1 MVNKC
6 IFIVRVGQTP
16 EIKTLQNTKLASF
29 SLAVSEKYK
38 DKSGEK
44 VEKTT
49 WLNMS
54 VFGNLA
60 DVVEKWVEKGQL
72 IYCEG
77 KIQIDEFEKDG
88 IKRYATKIIVNQLTM
103 LGSGEKSEKPASKPQ
118 KQESEYGS
126 GPEDERLPF

>member
-6 IFIVRVGQTP
+6 IFIGRVGQIP

-38 DKSGEK
+38 DSSGEK

-49 WLNMS
+49 WLNAS

-60 DVVEKWVEKGQL
+60 DVVEKWVDKGQL
-72 IYCEG
+72 VYIEG
-77 KIQIDEFEKDG
+77 KLQIDTYEKDG
-88 IKRYATKIIVNQLTM
+88 IKRQSTKIIVNNLTM
-103 LGSGEKSEKPASKPQ
+103 LGGGEKSEKPVSKPQ
-118 KQESEYGS
+118 QQQSDFM
-126 GPEDERLPF
+126 EDQDNLPF

>member
-6 IFIVRVGQTP
+6 IFIGRVGQTP

-49 WLNMS
+49 WINAS

-72 IYCEG
+72 IYIEG
-77 KIQIDEFEKDG
+77 KLQIDEYEKDG
-88 IKRYATKIIVNQLTM
+88 IKRQSTKIIVNQLTM
-103 LGSGEKSEKPASKPQ
+103 LGGGDKAEKPESKPQ
-118 KQESEYGS
+118 QQERNTDM
-126 GPEDERLPF
+126 GPEDDMLPF